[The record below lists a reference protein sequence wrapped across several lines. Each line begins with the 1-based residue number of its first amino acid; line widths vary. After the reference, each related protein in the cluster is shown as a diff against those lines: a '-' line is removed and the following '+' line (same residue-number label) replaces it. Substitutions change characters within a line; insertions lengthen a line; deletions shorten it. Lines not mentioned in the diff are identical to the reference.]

1 MPGLLRRH
9 VAVGAA
15 PSSDP
20 AADVPGTLYIDCL
33 FRPSS
38 PRSELTDEL
47 YAWAL
52 SVAIPAAIDLEGVLL
67 SFTGRG
73 RGHERRVAP
82 GEFRPPPTPPPPRA
96 RPRTGPLP

>member
-47 YAWAL
+47 YAWAR
-52 SVAIPAAIDLEGVLL
+52 SVAIPAAIQRGSGSRVTWAPDDEIVLATL
-67 SFTGRG
+67 KN
-73 RGHERRVAP
+73 
-82 GEFRPPPTPPPPRA
+82 
-96 RPRTGPLP
+96 